1 MSHTAVPPDIERI
14 SPLDPR
20 ERPILLPIRESPLLK
35 VSTFS
40 LVTTTP
46 EREFRFPLSVAI
58 FPVAVARFVLI
69 LVIFPF
75 IPAIDPVSP
84 ATVPDNAFCAR
95 ILVK

>member
-1 MSHTAVPPDIERI
+1 MLATTHERVFTVPESELRLPDKLAIFPVAVER
-14 SPLDPR
+14 
-20 ERPILLPIRESPLLK
+20 
-35 VSTFS
+35 
-40 LVTTTP
+40 LVFVVT
-46 EREFRFPLSVAI
+46 RFPLSVAI